1 MISNPERFERA
12 LARFDAAN
20 AEDPNQQIVDGQPQP
35 KELVYGQRIS
45 AMLARF
51 APQAS
56 EALQLAARCQHI
68 RRWEIPRSEYPQ
80 TTIGYKQWRTRLKQ
94 FHADTAA
101 AILNDVGYDD
111 DTIRRVRA
119 LLRKE
124 GLKTNPETQALE
136 DVVDLVFL
144 EHYLEDFVAKHGHQ
158 GEDKL
163 ADILRKTW
171 KKMSPE
177 GQAAALNLIR
187 ILEKHAPFVLQAVSG
202 GGAAGQS

>member
-1 MISNPERFERA
+1 MTSNQERFGHA

-20 AEDPNQQIVDGQPQP
+20 AEDPNREIVDGQPQP
-35 KELVYGQRIS
+35 KELVYALRLS

-68 RRWEIPRSEYPQ
+68 RRWAIPRGDYPQ
-80 TTIGYKQWRTRLKQ
+80 TTIGYKQWRTRLKK
-94 FHADTAA
+94 FHADTAS
-101 AILNDVGYDD
+101 AILEDVGYDA
-111 DTIRRVRA
+111 DTIRKVQS

-124 GLKTNPETQALE
+124 GLKTNPETQTLE

-144 EHYLEDFVAKHGHQ
+144 EHYLEDFFAKHGHQ
-158 GEDKL
+158 GEEKL

-171 KKMSPE
+171 KKMSLE
-177 GQAAALNLIR
+177 GHAAALDLIK
-187 ILEKHAPFVLQAVSG
+187 IPEKLAPFVLKAVAS
-202 GGAAGQS
+202 ASEPEQT

>member
-1 MISNPERFERA
+1 MIGNQERFSRA

-20 AEDPNQQIVDGQPQP
+20 AEDPNPETVEGQAQP
-35 KELVYGQRIS
+35 KELVYGRRLS

-51 APQAS
+51 SPQAS

-68 RRWEIPRSEYPQ
+68 RRWEIPRNEYPQ
-80 TTIGYKQWRTRLKQ
+80 TTIGYKQWRTRLKK
-94 FHADTAA
+94 FHADTAG
-101 AILNDVGYDD
+101 AILEDVGYDA
-111 DTIRRVRA
+111 DTIRQVQS

-124 GLKTNPETQALE
+124 GLKTNPETQTLE

-158 GEDKL
+158 GEEKM

-177 GQAAALNLIR
+177 GHAAALDLIK
-187 ILEKHAPFVLQAVSG
+187 IPEKLAPFVLKAVAS
-202 GGAAGQS
+202 ASEPEQT